1 MAVRIA
7 DDVKASSSALSSHDL
22 GKVIYNLRRDRR
34 MTQPELAR
42 ELGCSRQTVS
52 NLETGRS
59 YPSSVWMVCAVAR
72 YIGVTT
78 DAIIA
83 AMPRDRRG

>member
-1 MAVRIA
+1 MAVRVA
-7 DDVKASSSALSSHDL
+7 DDVKASSSALSSLDL
-22 GKVIYNLRRDRR
+22 GKVICNLRRDRR

-52 NLETGRS
+52 MLETGRS
-59 YPSSVWMVCAVAR
+59 YPSSVWMLRSVAR
-72 YIGVTT
+72 FIGVTT

-83 AMPRDRRG
+83 AAPKRGH